1 MHKCLY
7 ISIHI
12 SKQNND
18 TVSKR
23 TDDGFYGKVNQL
35 KYVMLPLFLEQPLL
49 ENVITANPNTE
60 RVGSEAAQSLSSES
74 VPCGYAVVETATPRR
89 HC

>member
-1 MHKCLY
+1 
-7 ISIHI
+7 
-12 SKQNND
+12 
-18 TVSKR
+18 
-23 TDDGFYGKVNQL
+23 
-35 KYVMLPLFLEQPLL
+35 MLPLFLEQPLL

-74 VPCGYAVVETATPRR
+74 VPCGYSVVETATPRR

>member
-1 MHKCLY
+1 M
-7 ISIHI
+7 
-12 SKQNND
+12 
-18 TVSKR
+18 SKR
-23 TDDGFYGKVNQL
+23 TDDEGFYGKVNQL